1 MEGAEEQGGKQME
14 VDNDD
19 EHEIE
24 TDGVEA
30 TDGHE
35 TGDSTVSGSGHMS
48 RRKSHTVM
56 PPLVLD
62 SKDGKIVI
70 KPTGDG

>member
-1 MEGAEEQGGKQME
+1 ME

-19 EHEIE
+19 EHKTE

-35 TGDSTVSGSGHMS
+35 TDDSIASG
-48 RRKSHTVM
+48 
-56 PPLVLD
+56 
-62 SKDGKIVI
+62 
-70 KPTGDG
+70 